1 MLFVFTKVGSRQS
14 LKCDLY
20 YIRYKLTIFTPEFLP
35 TMLAKEQLK
44 SIFPDWEE
52 GLYNA
57 IIEHCELKEANA
69 GTVLLKPGQNI
80 KSAMLIVE
88 GSVKLY
94 QEDED
99 GGEYFMY
106 HLNPGE
112 ACAVTLVCNYHH
124 EKSQVLAKAVTDISY
139 LSIPVE
145 FMDKWLN
152 EFKSWHYFVIKTY
165 RSRYEELLKTIHE
178 IAFKNMDERLEFYIK
193 RQVSQFGA
201 SVNLTHQ
208 EIANDLNTSR
218 EVVSRLLKKM
228 EHNGWIKMN
237 RNSFDWVKK

>member
-1 MLFVFTKVGSRQS
+1 MLSKET
-14 LKCDLY
+14 LK
-20 YIRYKLTIFTPEFLP
+20 K
-35 TMLAKEQLK
+35 
-44 SIFPDWEE
+44 IFPDWEE
-52 GLYNA
+52 GLYDA
-57 IIEHCELKEANA
+57 ILKEAELKEAKA
-69 GTVLLKPGQNI
+69 GTTLLKMGQNI
-80 KSAMLIVE
+80 KSAMLVVE
-88 GSVKLY
+88 GTIKLY
-94 QEDED
+94 QEGED

-124 EKSQVLAKAVTDISY
+124 EQSQVLAKAVTDIQY
-139 LSIPVE
+139 LAIPIE
-145 FMDKWLN
+145 FMEKWLN

-165 RSRYEELLKTIHE
+165 RSRYEELLKTINE

-193 RQVSQFGA
+193 RHVNQFGP

-228 EHNGWIKMN
+228 ENNGWIVMN
-237 RNSFDWVKK
+237 RNSFDWIKK

>member
-1 MLFVFTKVGSRQS
+1 
-14 LKCDLY
+14 
-20 YIRYKLTIFTPEFLP
+20 
-35 TMLAKEQLK
+35 MLAKEQLK
-44 SIFPDWEE
+44 SIFPDWED

-57 IIEHCELKEANA
+57 IIEHCELKQATA

-80 KSAMLIVE
+80 KSAILIVE

-152 EFKSWHYFVIKTY
+152 MFKSWHYFVIKTY

-193 RQVSQFGA
+193 KQVSQFGPN
-201 SVNLTHQ
+201 VNLTHQ

-218 EVVSRLLKKM
+218 EVISRLLKKM
-228 EHNGWIKMN
+228 EHNSWIKMN
-237 RNSFDWVKK
+237 RNSFEWIKK